1 MASTEERYLKAFRG
15 RPPADFDFKE
25 IIYEKKEWVATI
37 TLNRPQRYNSYT
49 GTELVEICDALHD
62 IVVDDSIAVAV
73 ITGAGDK
80 AFCTGGDAGTYS
92 TIYPER
98 PHEFY
103 AWWEFY
109 ERMLYLIRTCGK
121 PVVAR
126 INGVVAGGG
135 NEINLA
141 CDISIA
147 AEHSRFIQPGTRTGS
162 VSAGGATQ
170 WLPLT
175 IGDKRTR
182 WMVMVGD
189 EIDAKTALDWG
200 LINEVVPYDK
210 LDEAVE
216 TVCNKLIDKFPDCMR
231 YTKIQCNFWGDLA
244 WNTFGH
250 ARDWLSVHYATAEP
264 IEGFKAFLEKRKVDY
279 RAMRRKSADGG
290 SHTYIYGAPM
300 KTCAACGA
308 NYLPNEFE
316 YCGKCSA
323 KI

>member
-1 MASTEERYLKAFRG
+1 MNGKGRYEKLFRG
-15 RPPADFDFKE
+15 RDPEEFKFEE
-25 IIYEKKEWVATI
+25 IIYEKKEWVAKI
-37 TLNRPQRYNSYT
+37 TFNRPSKYNAYT
-49 GTELVEICDALHD
+49 GTELAEVCDALHD
-62 IVVDDSIAVAV
+62 ILVDDKIAVGV

-103 AWWEFY
+103 MWWEYY

-121 PVVAR
+121 PVIAR

-147 AEHSRFIQPGTRTGS
+147 AEHARFIQPGTRTGS

-170 WLPLT
+170 WLPLV

-189 EIDAKTALDWG
+189 EIDARTALQWG
-200 LINEVVPYDK
+200 LVNEVVPYEK
-210 LDEAVE
+210 LDEAVN
-216 TVCNKLIDKFPDCMR
+216 TVCQKLIDKFPDCLR
-231 YTKIQCNFWGDLA
+231 YTKVQCNFWSDLA
-244 WNTFGH
+244 WTTFQH

-279 RAMRRKSADGG
+279 RGMREKDIEGKSR
-290 SHTYIYGAPM
+290 SYIFGPPM
-300 KTCAACGA
+300 KSCAKCGTKYLPEEFKFCGVCGA
-308 NYLPNEFE
+308 ETP
-316 YCGKCSA
+316 
-323 KI
+323 